1 MKISSQRYNINSHR
15 PRHGHEY
22 TKYKMCLSIIMVI
35 CVKQHLSNIW
45 SSIHEKLSNNKDK
58 LKTSVYLQ
66 KIKCLAPQNSV
77 NNLSDKTFFS
87 IRFLLALIFGGRSFS
102 LTHNNFDT

>member
-15 PRHGHEY
+15 PRHRHEY

-45 SSIHEKLSNNKDK
+45 SSIHEKLSSNKDK